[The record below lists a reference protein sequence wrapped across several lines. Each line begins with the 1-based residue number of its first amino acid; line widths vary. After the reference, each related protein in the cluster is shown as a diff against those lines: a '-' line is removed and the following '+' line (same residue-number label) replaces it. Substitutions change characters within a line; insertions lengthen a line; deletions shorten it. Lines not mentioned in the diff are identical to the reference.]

1 MVQAHLQRATA
12 SHMVP
17 VRELGRGA
25 FAAVELVS
33 MPVAGKRKLL
43 VCKKLLTEET
53 IQQQQQ
59 QSAAV
64 SSQQLQ
70 EKQQQEQP
78 QQQQLLQQSLQQLQL
93 QAPPPFKASS
103 LQDWSREV
111 TMHRE
116 TAGCPFVLQLLAA
129 KKCRAGNML
138 LLTEYAAAG
147 SLTDVLARMRLQQKV
162 KRDQQEHA
170 MRRCASAAAVLQ
182 HQQQQ
187 QGSEDF
193 GPALEALDAPDP
205 SVLCATNSDSVAAL
219 CDALREG
226 HAPTAMLI
234 HGIDVDVAA
243 YEALQAAAADGA
255 AAGSRHHHHHHLE
268 HVGLCEESARFYSAC
283 ILMGLQWLHSRR
295 ILHRWDIPAAA

>member
-1 MVQAHLQRATA
+1 
-12 SHMVP
+12 MVP
-17 VRELGRGA
+17 LRELGRGA

-53 IQQQQQ
+53 IQQQQ
-59 QSAAV
+59 SAAV
-64 SSQQLQ
+64 NCQQPQAEQQEHYQQQQQQESSQQLQ
-70 EKQQQEQP
+70 
-78 QQQQLLQQSLQQLQL
+78 LQV
-93 QAPPPFKASS
+93 PPPLKASS
-103 LQDWSREV
+103 VQDWSREV

-147 SLTDVLARMRLQQKV
+147 SLTDVLARMRLQQQKS
-162 KRDQQEHA
+162 KRDEQEHA

-187 QGSEDF
+187 GSGDL
-193 GPALEALDAPDP
+193 GPALQALDGPEP
-205 SVLCATNSDSVAAL
+205 SVLCAANSDNVAAL
-219 CDALREG
+219 CDALRDG

-243 YEALQAAAADGA
+243 YEALQAAAAEGA
-255 AAGSRHHHHHHLE
+255 AAGGRHHHHHHHHE
-268 HVGLCEESARFYSAC
+268 HVGLCEESARFYTAC

-295 ILHRWDIPAAA
+295 ILHR

>member
-1 MVQAHLQRATA
+1 
-12 SHMVP
+12 MVP
-17 VRELGRGA
+17 LRELGRGA

-53 IQQQQQ
+53 IQQQQ
-59 QSAAV
+59 SAAV
-64 SSQQLQ
+64 SCQQQPQ
-70 EKQQQEQP
+70 EEEQQEQHE
-78 QQQQLLQQSLQQLQL
+78 QQQQQQQQLLLQQSLQQLQL
-93 QAPPPFKASS
+93 QVPPPLKASS

-147 SLTDVLARMRLQQKV
+147 SLTDVLARMRLQQQRA
-162 KRDQQEHA
+162 KRDEQEYA

-187 QGSEDF
+187 GCGDL
-193 GPALEALDAPDP
+193 GPTLEALDGPEP
-205 SVLCATNSDSVAAL
+205 SVLCAANSDSVAAL

-255 AAGSRHHHHHHLE
+255 AAAADGAAARSHHHHHHE
-268 HVGLCEESARFYSAC
+268 HVGLCEESARFYTAC

-295 ILHRWDIPAAA
+295 ILHR